1 MEFVFSVCVC
11 VCVCVCVFVCVCVCV
26 CVYVCVS
33 MCVCGYHSRGSISN
47 CMVPLT
53 HLDKGCV
60 VTWPS
65 RVTRGRAWLC
75 VTRCKKNGRHII
87 PLRYMTIRNSIDSG
101 HTGAG

>member
-1 MEFVFSVCVC
+1 MYTSSYGVCVLCVCVC
-11 VCVCVCVFVCVCVCV
+11 VCVCVCLCVCVCVCV

-75 VTRCKKNGRHII
+75 VTWCKKMADTLFHLDI
-87 PLRYMTIRNSIDSG
+87 
-101 HTGAG
+101 